1 MYPFVQENKKIY
13 SQLPEIDKDNKH
25 YLNIIID
32 KSDNYLKEIF
42 SDKEYEIFLKKI
54 EFIYK
59 INDINDIVK
68 NFSTTYFNYIKEL
81 YQKEYKI
88 DNPNIDNFINKK
100 GSLKLIWGYCYD
112 ALKNMKSESI
122 DLMVT
127 SPPYYNARKYSQW
140 KNINEYMQDMEKILI
155 ECYRVLDNHRVFVF
169 NVGDIFDNDNL
180 YTKSTW
186 GKRRL
191 PLGAYFI
198 NLFEKIGFTFVDDM
212 IWDKGEVQSERNK
225 NGDNP
230 YPMYQYPIN
239 CYEHILIFHKHRL
252 DMHRYPCPICGT
264 LNVNGNSYTEKGLK
278 SWECKNKDCFV
289 RSKSNR
295 GKRFSAKT
303 YITQSHK
310 NKDISIIDKD
320 FLYFLA

>member
-1 MYPFVQENKKIY
+1 MYPFIQENKKIY

-25 YLNIIID
+25 YLDIIIS

-54 EFIYK
+54 KFIYK

-100 GSLKLIWGYCYD
+100 GALKLIWGDCYY

-198 NLFEKIGFTFVDDM
+198 SLFEKIGFTFVDDI

-252 DMHRYPCPICGT
+252 DMHR
-264 LNVNGNSYTEKGLK
+264 
-278 SWECKNKDCFV
+278 
-289 RSKSNR
+289 
-295 GKRFSAKT
+295 
-303 YITQSHK
+303 
-310 NKDISIIDKD
+310 
-320 FLYFLA
+320 